1 MIKFFKIQK
10 ISFFGHFWYL
20 VQNWINKNFLG
31 KMELRQFLALVKSYI
46 HAKNKKTNQP
56 ILRKSLSRQTEN
68 GQTGDF
74 IEP

>member
-1 MIKFFKIQK
+1 
-10 ISFFGHFWYL
+10 
-20 VQNWINKNFLG
+20 
-31 KMELRQFLALVKSYI
+31 MELRQFLALVKSYI

-74 IEP
+74 IGP